1 MFSQGHSSVGL
12 LTLIISVVWAGE
24 PGKGMGRLCTNLVC
38 NVLQITV
45 LVSELRKNVG
55 KTMWEKAAGY
65 IYL

>member
-1 MFSQGHSSVGL
+1 MGL
-12 LTLIISVVWAGE
+12 LTLIISVVWVEG

-45 LVSELRKNVG
+45 LVPELRKNVG

-65 IYL
+65 NYL